1 MSNSRLRTI
10 VSGGLGAAFL
20 LFGVATAQAQT
31 GTVTGRVVGD
41 DAAGGA
47 LESARV
53 TVVGSNAGATTNRE
67 GVYFLRNLPAGD
79 ITVRVVRLGYNQS
92 SATVTVVAGQTATL
106 DFTLVAAPFTLD
118 EIVTTATGQQRKA
131 ELGNV
136 VNLIQVSELIKE
148 APVKSMADL
157 LQGRA
162 PGVSINQ
169 SSGGTGAGTRIRI
182 RGSNSVSLSN
192 EPIFIVDGVRIES
205 SPSSTTIGVG
215 GQQPSRINDINPE
228 DIESIEVVK
237 GPSAAALYGTRAAN
251 GVVIIK
257 TKRGTAGRARWNA
270 WAEQGMLTDETDYP
284 DNYRGGSD
292 ATAATRCRLT
302 EVATGACTIAV
313 IKQFNP
319 MLNSVEAP
327 LVTGNRQQYGLS
339 VSGGSEAAQYFIS
352 GEQEWESGVYGL
364 TDTEADRLRTK
375 TGRQELR
382 VDETTP
388 NWLRKTNVRANLT
401 AQLTPKASVALSTG
415 FVDSRLRR
423 PQNDNNLLGIISS
436 GLNGDGRGGDNAALA
451 WGFFQPGDT
460 YQLGTEQAIQR
471 LTTSALTTYTPT
483 SWLSL
488 RSLLGLDLTSRIDN
502 QLGRQGEGAAFGT
515 IQRGFAQEDRRTIQ
529 QYTVDFGGT
538 ANFQLNDAI
547 SSKTTV
553 GAQWGKDS
561 FKGTNAFGQFL
572 PPGSVTI
579 GSGSTQFAGETTVE
593 SIVFGTYVEQVFGYK
608 DRLFFTGAVRADR
621 NSAVGQN
628 FGTKVYPKAGL
639 SYLISDE
646 SFFPTGSVLSSLR
659 LRGAWGESGLQP
671 GTTDPIAFYNPV
683 TVSAV
688 SGSDEPGVLLGGFGN
703 DDLRP
708 ETSQELELGFD
719 ATFFNSRIALEATYY
734 DKKSRDALVQVP
746 LPPTAGRPTSRFEN
760 LGAVRNQGIEVTL
773 NTLVLTTRNVA
784 WDVTLTGSFIKN
796 RLTDLGGQ
804 PPVQLNGSTQQAR
817 KGYVLGGYWVKPMK
831 WNDNGDG
838 QVAFSEIV
846 TGDTLEFLG
855 ASQPTREIGLNTSLS
870 LLQNRIRI
878 SAQFDY
884 RGGNYLYNLNEEF
897 RCRSSLN
904 CVGLYDANA
913 SEFERLRAAAI
924 TLSAATRSNVG
935 FFEKADF
942 VKLREV
948 SVSFF
953 APASW
958 NSRLGTDRL
967 SLTIAGRNLAVWTDY
982 TGLDPELNGQGN
994 GNFAQR
1000 EFLTQPPTRN
1010 ISARLNLSF

>member
-1 MSNSRLRTI
+1 
-10 VSGGLGAAFL
+10 
-20 LFGVATAQAQT
+20 
-31 GTVTGRVVGD
+31 
-41 DAAGGA
+41 
-47 LESARV
+47 
-53 TVVGSNAGATTNRE
+53 
-67 GVYFLRNLPAGD
+67 VYFLRNVPAGV

-92 SATVTVVAGQTATL
+92 SASVTVVAGQTVTL
-106 DFTLVAAPFTLD
+106 DFTLTAAPFTLD

-136 VNLIQVSELIKE
+136 VNLLQVAELIKE

-169 SSGGTGAGTRIRI
+169 SSGGTGAGARIRI

-205 SPSSTTIGVG
+205 APSSTTIGVG
-215 GQQPSRINDINPE
+215 GQSPSRINDINPE

-251 GVVIIK
+251 GVVLIK

-270 WAEQGMLTDETDYP
+270 WAEQGRLTDETDYP

-292 ATAATRCRLT
+292 AAANTRCRLHEQAAGT
-302 EVATGACTIAV
+302 CTIAT

-319 MLNSVEAP
+319 TRDSREAP

-339 VSGGSEAAQYFIS
+339 VSGGSEAAQYYLS
-352 GEQEWESGVYGL
+352 AEQEWERGVYGL
-364 TDTEADRLRTK
+364 STFEADRLREK
-375 TGRQELR
+375 TGRQVLR
-382 VDETTP
+382 DDEVTP

-415 FVDSRLRR
+415 FVDSKLRR
-423 PQNDNNLLGIISS
+423 PQNDNNILGILSS
-436 GLNGDGRGGDNAALA
+436 SLNGDGRGVDNPDFG

-460 YQLGTEQAIQR
+460 YQLGTEQGIQR

-502 QLGRQGEGAAFGT
+502 QLNRLGEGPAFAT
-515 IQRGFAQEDRRTIQ
+515 FQRGLAREDRRTIQ
-529 QYTVDFGGT
+529 QYTVNFGGT
-538 ANFQLNDAI
+538 ANFQLTDAI

-553 GAQWGKDS
+553 GVQWGKDS

-579 GSGSTQFAGETTVE
+579 GSGSTQFAGEVTIE
-593 SIVFGTYVEQVFGYK
+593 SIVFGSYVEQVFGYK

-646 SFFPTGSVLSSLR
+646 SFFPTGSFLSSFR

-671 GTTDPIAFYNPV
+671 GTTDPIAFFSPV
-683 TVSAV
+683 TVAAV
-688 SGSDEPGVLLGGFGN
+688 SGSDEAGVLLGGFGN
-703 DDLRP
+703 DELRP
-708 ETSQELELGFD
+708 ETSRETELGFD

-734 DKKSRDALVQVP
+734 DKKSRDALVQVTT
-746 LPPTAGRPTSRFEN
+746 PPSAGFPTSRFEN

-773 NTLVLTTRNVA
+773 NTQVFTTKNLA

-804 PPVQLNGSTQQAR
+804 PPVNLNGSSQQAR
-817 KGYVLGGYWVKPMK
+817 APVLDVDGRPIKEYPLGGYWVKPMT

-838 QVAFSEIV
+838 LVAQSEIV

-870 LLQNRIRI
+870 LLNNRVRV

-884 RGGNYLYNLNEEF
+884 RGGNYLWNLNEEF
-897 RCRSSLN
+897 RCRSSNN
-904 CVGLYDANA
+904 CIGLYDANA
-913 SEFERLRAAAI
+913 PEFERLRAAAI
-924 TLSAATRSNVG
+924 TLSAATRSNAG
-935 FFEKADF
+935 YFEKADF

-948 SVSFF
+948 SVTFF

-958 NSRLGTDRL
+958 NSWLGTDRM
-967 SLTIAGRNLAVWTDY
+967 SLTVSGRNLAVWTDY